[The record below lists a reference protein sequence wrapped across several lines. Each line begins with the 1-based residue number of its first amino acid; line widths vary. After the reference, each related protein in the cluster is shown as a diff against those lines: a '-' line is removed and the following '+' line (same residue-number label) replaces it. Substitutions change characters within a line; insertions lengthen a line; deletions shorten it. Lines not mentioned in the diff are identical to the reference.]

1 MWPNPRFP
9 AILATFTEKF
19 LMKNFFLC
27 AVSAIYF
34 KLTQNMKDIIIV
46 LTTTASFTLF
56 QIFEV
61 RELET
66 NLKF

>member
-1 MWPNPRFP
+1 MWPDPRFP
-9 AILATFTEKF
+9 ARLVTFTEKF
-19 LMKNFFLC
+19 LMKNFFVC

-34 KLTQNMKDIIIV
+34 KFTQNMKDIIIV
-46 LTTTASFTLF
+46 LTATASFTLF